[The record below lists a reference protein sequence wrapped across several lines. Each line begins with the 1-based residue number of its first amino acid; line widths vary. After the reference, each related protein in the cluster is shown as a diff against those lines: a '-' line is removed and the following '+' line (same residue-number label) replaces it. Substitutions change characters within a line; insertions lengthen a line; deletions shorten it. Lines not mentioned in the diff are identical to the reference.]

1 MKIRHVIAA
10 VQVIIDEDLP
20 VAIERI
26 APPLRPVEGAQIR
39 LAHSAGEI
47 GAEKVFERRAA
58 PIEFDEH
65 PVLPDRRLDR
75 RETVRRAIEVADA
88 CEIRR
93 PAKLPFERVSPAVIR
108 AAQVA
113 RLAFGGGYDGGGMM
127 ATDIEEAAQNLVV
140 APDDQKRL
148 SSQLPRNILA
158 R

>member
-1 MKIRHVIAA
+1 MKIGHVIAA
-10 VQVIIDEDLP
+10 VEVIIDKDLP
-20 VAIERI
+20 VPAHQI
-26 APPLRPVEGAQIR
+26 APPLQPLQITQVPPP
-39 LAHSAGEI
+39 HSAYEI

-93 PAKLPFERVSPAVIR
+93 PTKLPFERVSPAVIR

-113 RLAFGGGYDGGGMM
+113 RLAFGG
-127 ATDIEEAAQNLVV
+127 
-140 APDDQKRL
+140 
-148 SSQLPRNILA
+148 
-158 R
+158 